1 MKHFTVLSLVAFWL
15 SPSIPVAVPQTTP
28 PSQAAVTSLSQQP
41 KWTEADRK
49 KLLAKAQRGDRGS
62 QMWLG
67 AAYEQGWFGKPNFH
81 EALKWFRKAA
91 AQGDPDAQ
99 TSLGQMYQDGEGV
112 QRNCAEAA
120 KWYRRAAEHV
130 PDLGGAGQGR
140 NNLGLLYLNVG
151 VPKNYVLAYM
161 WFALASVDTNLK
173 EAASHM
179 TPAQVA
185 QAQRMARD
193 WTKQHATTQE
203 EISSVLKH

>member
-28 PSQAAVTSLSQQP
+28 PQAAATSLSQQP

-99 TSLGQMYQDGEGV
+99 PLW
-112 QRNCAEAA
+112 A
-120 KWYRRAAEHV
+120 KRV
-130 PDLGGAGQGR
+130 
-140 NNLGLLYLNVG
+140 
-151 VPKNYVLAYM
+151 
-161 WFALASVDTNLK
+161 
-173 EAASHM
+173 
-179 TPAQVA
+179 
-185 QAQRMARD
+185 RMAKVFDRIVQTLPNGIE
-193 WTKQHATTQE
+193 WRRNTSRTSAEPVRE
-203 EISSVLKH
+203 ETI